1 MTEFNPI
8 TTLNINDQE
17 VEAKAT
23 FFFDKA
29 AKKFAQD
36 NKDKDG
42 QKVTTPGFTAIYNG
56 ILERDTDAIADFWE
70 CATAYLRK
78 NTPSRED
85 IELALFK
92 VIEEKEDTLELL
104 QGALDVMNNSGFFK
118 QKSRLFWVQMNE
130 APSMAK
136 EEDKQTTQAGIKL
149 MKNNFKEIMGV
160 EPYST
165 TQKLDD

>member
-23 FFFDKA
+23 FLFDKV

-36 NKDKDG
+36 NEDKEG
-42 QKVTTPGFTAIYNG
+42 KKVTTPGFTAIYNG

-70 CATAYLRK
+70 CATAYLGK
-78 NTPSRED
+78 NAPSREE
-85 IELALFK
+85 IESALFK
-92 VIEEKEDTLELL
+92 VIEAKQDTIELL

-130 APSMAK
+130 APNMAK
-136 EEDKQTTQAGIKL
+136 EDDKEMTKSGIKF
-149 MKNNFKEIMGV
+149 MKDNFKEIMGS

-165 TQKLDD
+165 IQK